1 MSILRDRGVQLRE
14 GTLRSRG
21 EALLP
26 LLLTTYIFESLVSA
40 QTGVNRRPGDE
51 VVRCRVFIQF
61 NRLTILEKEWKEL
74 QVVVSMVIHIDQ
86 KKVASSTE
94 TSLIKFTLNLIFY
107 LLGKLTRIPF

>member
-1 MSILRDRGVQLRE
+1 MITGPQELSILRDRGVQLRE

-51 VVRCRVFIQF
+51 VVRFRVFIQY
-61 NRLTILEKEWKEL
+61 NRLTILEKELIW
-74 QVVVSMVIHIDQ
+74 V
-86 KKVASSTE
+86 KKVNR
-94 TSLIKFTLNLIFY
+94 LMFVLKHFRDGY
-107 LLGKLTRIPF
+107 LKIELLPTKAGIG

>member
-1 MSILRDRGVQLRE
+1 MITGPQELSILRDRGVQLRE

-61 NRLTILEKEWKEL
+61 NRLTILEKELIW
-74 QVVVSMVIHIDQ
+74 M
-86 KKVASSTE
+86 KKVNR
-94 TSLIKFTLNLIFY
+94 LMFVLKHFRDGY
-107 LLGKLTRIPF
+107 LKIELLPTKAGIG